1 MSFNT
6 SGHYNKKSGQEKL
19 VSLPAGARGSILH
32 YVMKCQVFSCSI
44 SNGPR
49 STSTNT
55 WYLPLKSFGT
65 RHEYRQLLPQPNLKL
80 PASTMF
86 PISSTILTLAFRTVR
101 LSFHRKFLVT
111 LPGLPDNRIVY
122 FNKRAVPADF

>member
-1 MSFNT
+1 MSFNA
-6 SGHYNKKSGQEKL
+6 SGHCNKKSGQEKL

-65 RHEYRQLLPQPNLKL
+65 RHEYRQLPPQPYLKL
-80 PASTMF
+80 PTSNMF
-86 PISSTILTLAFRTVR
+86 PVSSIILTLAFRTTR
-101 LSFHRKFLVT
+101 LSFTANFS
-111 LPGLPDNRIVY
+111 
-122 FNKRAVPADF
+122 